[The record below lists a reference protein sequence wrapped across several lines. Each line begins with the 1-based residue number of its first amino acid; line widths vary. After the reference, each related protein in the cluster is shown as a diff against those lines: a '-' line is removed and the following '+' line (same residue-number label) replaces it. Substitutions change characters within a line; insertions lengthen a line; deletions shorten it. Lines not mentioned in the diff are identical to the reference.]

1 MISPHDLLAAHH
13 HDAHQRR
20 LSDQQRI
27 ALALRRAQ
35 RMQRWA
41 DRLQRLSDRMSRM
54 ARLRMAR
61 LP

>member
-13 HDAHQRR
+13 QEARQRH
-20 LSDQQRI
+20 LSDHERT
-27 ALALRRAQ
+27 ALALRKAQ

-41 DRLQRLSDRMSRM
+41 DRLRRLSERMSRT